1 MQKYPPGSG
10 GRQPP
15 AIPAT
20 LALAA
25 GPGNSPAQMS
35 FRFVHA
41 ADIHLDSPLR
51 SLALRAPQV
60 AELIGTATRQAFVN
74 IVDLCLAERVD
85 ALLLAGD
92 LYDGDQTS
100 MTTARFLAAQLG
112 RLDQAGIAVHIIRGN
127 HDALS
132 RITRELV
139 LPGVVHVYGDRPEA
153 IPLSRPQGA
162 VPVVLHGLSF
172 RDHRAE
178 ASRLG
183 DYHPPTPDAVN
194 IGLMHTSLGGA
205 AGHDPYA
212 PVSPVDLGRWGF
224 DYWALG
230 HIHKPSRQQAGRA
243 QIVMPGIPQ
252 GRDIGEAGPR
262 GVVLVTI
269 SPGGGMVIEDR
280 LTSVAEF
287 AELRVDAA
295 GVTEWPAL
303 VARLRTALEDA
314 RETARSPHL
323 VARVVLVGATPLA
336 WRIRRDL
343 DLLQAEAEAAAEA
356 TGRVWIE
363 KLSSLCTLDSAD
375 EPAPDGAPLPELGR
389 LIAAEVLGSPDFT
402 AELRAAAEDLLRLL
416 PAELRGSFGA
426 DAAALDDTLAELAR
440 EGAEDVLARL
450 AGSGHDDGAA

>member
-1 MQKYPPGSG
+1 M
-10 GRQPP
+10 
-15 AIPAT
+15 IPAT

-51 SLALRAPQV
+51 SLALRAPRV
-60 AELIGTATRQAFVN
+60 AGLIGTATRQAFVN
-74 IVDLCLAERVD
+74 IVDLCLAKRVD

-112 RLDQAGIAVHIIRGN
+112 RLDRAGIAVHIIRGN

-139 LPGVVHVYGDRPEA
+139 LPDRVHVYGDRPEA
-153 IPLSRPQGA
+153 IVLPRPAGA

-178 ASRLG
+178 VSRLG
-183 DYHPPTPDAVN
+183 DYHPPVADAVN

-212 PVSPVDLGRWGF
+212 PVAPADLGRWGF

-230 HIHKPSRQQAGRA
+230 HIHKPSRQAAGRA

-252 GRDIGEAGPR
+252 GRDIGESGPR

-269 SPGGGMVIEDR
+269 SPGGGIVIEDR

-287 AELRVDAA
+287 AELRVNAA

-303 VARLRTALEDA
+303 VARLRAALEDGRTA
-314 RETARSPHL
+314 ARSPHL
-323 VARVVLVGATPLA
+323 VARVVLTGATPLA

-343 DLLQAEAEAAAEA
+343 DLLRAEAEAAAEA
-356 TGRVWIE
+356 TGHVWIE
-363 KLSSLCTLDSAD
+363 KLSSLCTPHDSAG
-375 EPAPDGAPLPELGR
+375 EPAADGAPLPELGR
-389 LIAAEVLGSPDFT
+389 LIAAEVLGTADFT
-402 AELRAAAEDLLRLL
+402 AELRAVAEDLVRLL
-416 PAELRGSFGA
+416 PADLRGAFGT
-426 DAAALDDTLAELAR
+426 DAAALDATLAELAR
-440 EGAEDVLARL
+440 DGAEDVLAL
-450 AGSGHDDGAA
+450 LSGRPGQDGGAA

>member
-1 MQKYPPGSG
+1 M
-10 GRQPP
+10 
-15 AIPAT
+15 IPAT

-74 IVDLCLAERVD
+74 IVELCLAERVD

-139 LPGVVHVYGDRPEA
+139 LPDRVHVYRDQAQAIALPRPD
-153 IPLSRPQGA
+153 GA

-183 DYHPPTPDAVN
+183 DYRPPVVDAVN

-212 PVSPVDLGRWGF
+212 PVSPADLGRWGF

-230 HIHKPSRQQAGRA
+230 HIHKPSRQVAGRA

-295 GVTEWPAL
+295 GVAEWPAL
-303 VARLRTALEDA
+303 VARLRRALEDA
-314 RETARSPHL
+314 RAGARSPHL

-343 DLLQAEAEAAAEA
+343 DLLRAEAEAAAEA

-363 KLSSLCTLDSAD
+363 KLSSLCTLDGGAG
-375 EPAPDGAPLPELGR
+375 EAAPDGAPLPELGR
-389 LIAAEVLGSPDFT
+389 LIADEVLGSPDFT

-416 PAELRGSFGA
+416 PPELRGSFGA
-426 DAAALDDTLAELAR
+426 DPAALDDALAELAR
-440 EGAEDVLARL
+440 EGAEDAIAQL
-450 AGSGHDDGAA
+450 AGSGHGDGAA